1 MVHIIVTYGN
11 FFNML
16 RSCFMKGSKD
26 GLCPLEKLEATRKK
40 MKSMSDLH
48 VINGG
53 DHSFKIA
60 KKHLQ
65 ANGLN
70 QDQAEELALQSIAAF
85 LSRSQAES

>member
-1 MVHIIVTYGN
+1 
-11 FFNML
+11 ML

-26 GLCPLEKLEATRKK
+26 GLCPLDELDSTRKK

-65 ANGLN
+65 TNGLN
-70 QDQAEELALQSIAAF
+70 QDQAEELALHSIAAF
-85 LSRSQAES
+85 LSSSLGESVTFTS